1 MKHFDDIM
9 AELRAT
15 YLAETR
21 LRALAMTQTVDHLE
35 RDPGATQ
42 VLTELVV
49 HFHGLAGTGTSYG
62 FAELSLL
69 GRMGEFD
76 SGVRQRLGGS
86 CSRED
91 IFTWRTLIS
100 QIQATACG
108 GSFGAGGSTEISP

>member
-1 MKHFDDIM
+1 MNHFDDIM
-9 AELRAT
+9 AELRRT
-15 YLAETR
+15 YLEETR
-21 LRALAMTQTVDHLE
+21 RRAAAMAQAVDQLE
-35 RDPGATQ
+35 REPGAAQ
-42 VLTELVV
+42 VLSELVV

-69 GRMGEFD
+69 GRIGEFD

-91 IFTWRTLIS
+91 VFTWRTLIS

-108 GSFGAGGSTEISP
+108 GSFGDNLPTGAAP